1 MFSSLKNFFIL
12 TLLSAITT
20 ASYAT
25 TEIQYVVLNCHDGDT
40 CQVKSP
46 DNLKLKIRLIG
57 IDAPEVA
64 NRKNKESQPMG
75 EDSKKFI
82 NQTIKGKTVT
92 LKNYATDPFGRA
104 LAEIFFNKDNINLKM
119 VEMGLAEVYQGKM
132 VKEFNL
138 SPYLTAE
145 QNAKNKKIG
154 IWSLKNYQSPKE
166 YRSAKK

>member
-12 TLLSAITT
+12 TLLSAFTT
-20 ASYAT
+20 ASYAAI
-25 TEIQYVVLNCHDGDT
+25 EIQYVVLNCHDGDT